1 MKVSNKTIVV
11 TGGGNGIG
19 RELVMAL
26 LRKGARVAAVD
37 ISEKGLQQTVSL
49 AGNLSDNLST
59 HIVDITDQ
67 AAVEALPAA
76 VLAAHG
82 SVDGLVNNAG
92 IIQPFVLFKDLS
104 DADIDHIMKINF
116 YGTIHMTR
124 AFLPLLLQ
132 RPKAHIVNVSSMGGF
147 LPVPGQTLY
156 GASKAAVKL
165 FTEGLYTELLDT
177 RVGVTVVFPGGV
189 GTNIAVNSGV
199 MTLEQQQQAKEN
211 STYQT
216 TPPDLA
222 AQMILEGIERNRFRV
237 VIGRDARMM
246 DFLYRLMPQ
255 KAAHLIHKQ
264 MRSLLPK

>member
-19 RELVMAL
+19 RELVLAL
-26 LRKGARVAAVD
+26 LHKGARVAAVD
-37 ISEKGLQQTVSL
+37 ISEKGLKETADL
-49 AGNLSDNLST
+49 AGDLRQKLST
-59 HIVDITDQ
+59 HIVDITDR
-67 AAVEALPAA
+67 AAVDALPAA

-104 DADIDHIMKINF
+104 DADIDHVMKINF

-132 RPKAHIVNVSSMGGF
+132 RPEAHIVNVSSMGGF

-199 MTLEQQQQAKEN
+199 MTLEQQQQST
-211 STYQT
+211 STYKT

-222 AQMILEGIERNRFRV
+222 AQMIVEGIERNRFRV
-237 VIGRDARMM
+237 LIGRDARTM

-255 KAAHLIHKQ
+255 KAAHLIQKQ